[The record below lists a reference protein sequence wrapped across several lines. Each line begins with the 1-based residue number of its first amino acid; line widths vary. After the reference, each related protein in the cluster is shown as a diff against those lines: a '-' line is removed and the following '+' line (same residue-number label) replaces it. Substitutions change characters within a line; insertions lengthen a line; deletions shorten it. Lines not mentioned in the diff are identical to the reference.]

1 MGGSCQ
7 ANKLTFCLKGSWSHG
22 SSPRGRKPL
31 AAIRI
36 EDALH
41 NITAPASGRLTETA
55 AVNSV
60 VEPGTSIGRI
70 ELVKR

>member
-1 MGGSCQ
+1 MLPEGVLERWFLAEG
-7 ANKLTFCLKGSWSHG
+7 AVVEAGE
-22 SSPRGRKPL
+22 PL

-60 VEPGTSIGRI
+60 VDPGTSIGRI
-70 ELVKR
+70 ELVER

>member
-1 MGGSCQ
+1 MLPEGVLERWLLAEG
-7 ANKLTFCLKGSWSHG
+7 AMVEAG
-22 SSPRGRKPL
+22 KPV

-41 NITAPASGRLTETA
+41 NITAPATGRLTETA

-70 ELVKR
+70 ELVER